1 MMNTYLF
8 IFIANP
14 LICILALLILFKLFL
29 RRVSTQLGPKRIKE
43 ILKKILPPD
52 QIAKELFPIAEEIED
67 ILPKLVPGW
76 IKFLG
81 RRWFKK
87 VKKLLATLSD
97 EATLK
102 QIIEAILD
110 DDELPEIITKNLT
123 KGNPGIQRTLTLYF
137 RPWII
142 LAGILSGFLIGVVQ
156 VLLMF

>member
-1 MMNTYLF
+1 MIYTYLF

-29 RRVSTQLGPKRIKE
+29 RRVSTQLSPRQIKE

-81 RRWFKK
+81 RRWYRKIQ
-87 VKKLLATLSD
+87 KLVRTLGD
-97 EATLK
+97 EETMK
-102 QIIEAILD
+102 EIVEAIL
-110 DDELPEIITKNLT
+110 EGEKLPEIITKNLT
-123 KGNPGIQRTLTLYF
+123 KRNPGIQRTLISTL

-142 LAGILSGFLIGVVQ
+142 LVGILLGILIGVVQ